1 MRGRWC
7 GPAMVA
13 TVWSV
18 RVSRWLANWLLFQCQ
33 WCLVL
38 PMQTTMI
45 PIPRFCVLCGSH
57 VVGMW
62 RIPRNTVWNVA
73 RVLLLCSKCAAREGA
88 YCTHV
93 DGLDDCEPSYP
104 FLAAADLP
112 IAVSLGICW

>member
-1 MRGRWC
+1 
-7 GPAMVA
+7 
-13 TVWSV
+13 
-18 RVSRWLANWLLFQCQ
+18 
-33 WCLVL
+33 
-38 PMQTTMI
+38 MI

-112 IAVSLGICW
+112 IAVSLGICWCAPRTLVPWCPAHGVNVEHLREIERYREELTS

>member
-1 MRGRWC
+1 
-7 GPAMVA
+7 
-13 TVWSV
+13 
-18 RVSRWLANWLLFQCQ
+18 
-33 WCLVL
+33 
-38 PMQTTMI
+38 MI

-112 IAVSLGICW
+112 IAVSLGICWCEPFWHAIVPWCPAHGVRVEHLREIERYREELTS